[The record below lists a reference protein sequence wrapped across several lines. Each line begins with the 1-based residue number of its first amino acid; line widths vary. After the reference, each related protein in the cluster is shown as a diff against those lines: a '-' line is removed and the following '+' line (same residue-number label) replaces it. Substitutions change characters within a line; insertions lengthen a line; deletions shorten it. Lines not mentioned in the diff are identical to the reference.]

1 MYSAGIDIGSVA
13 TKGVL
18 FNGSIMGSVIIPTG
32 WSPRDA
38 SREALDRLL
47 GKSNIERERVHA
59 IIVTGYGRALAD
71 FADQA
76 ITEIACHGRGAFFLN
91 NSVRTVLDIGGQ
103 DSKAISLDEQG
114 NVIDFVMNDK
124 CAAGTG
130 RFLEVM
136 AHLLGG
142 EVQDFDRMA
151 SGAEAQM
158 ITNMCTVF
166 AESEVISLLAKG
178 VSKESIARGILESIA
193 ARAAA
198 LLGRVSVAPW
208 IAFTGGASRSAVLK
222 ELIEQKTGVKL
233 FVSPH
238 AQIAGA
244 LGAALTGW
252 NGLMRKGLNAPAREQ
267 NISAY

>member
-1 MYSAGIDIGSVA
+1 MYSVGIDIGSVA
-13 TKGVL
+13 TKAVL
-18 FNGSIMGSVIIPTG
+18 FDGSIMGSVIIPTG

-47 GKSNIERERVHA
+47 GKSGIERA
-59 IIVTGYGRALAD
+59 SMQSIIVTGYGRALAD

-76 ITEIACHGRGAFFLN
+76 VTEIACHGRGAHYLDAG
-91 NSVRTVLDIGGQ
+91 VRTVLDIGGQ
-103 DSKAISLDEQG
+103 DSKAISIDEQG
-114 NVIDFVMNDK
+114 NVTDFVMNDK

-130 RFLEVM
+130 RFLDVM

-142 EVQDFDRMA
+142 EVQDLDRMA
-151 SGAEAQM
+151 AGAEAQT

-166 AESEVISLLAKG
+166 AESEVISLLARG
-178 VSKESIARGILESIA
+178 ASKESIARGILESIA
-193 ARAAA
+193 GRAAA
-198 LLGRVSVAPW
+198 LLGRVSVEPL

-222 ELIEQKTGVKL
+222 ELIQQKIGKPL

-252 NGLMRKGLNAPAREQ
+252 NALLRKSMHAPAREQ
-267 NISAY
+267 NADVY

>member
-1 MYSAGIDIGSVA
+1 MYSVGIDIGSVA
-13 TKGVL
+13 TKAVL
-18 FNGSIMGSVIIPTG
+18 FNGSIIGSVIIPTG

-38 SREALDRLL
+38 SREALDRLISTS
-47 GKSNIERERVHA
+47 GIRRESIQS

-71 FADQA
+71 FSDRAV
-76 ITEIACHGRGAFFLN
+76 TEIACHGRGAFFLN
-91 NSVRTVLDIGGQ
+91 TGVRTVLDIGGQ

-114 NVIDFVMNDK
+114 NVADFVMNDK

-142 EVQDFDRMA
+142 EVQDLDRMA
-151 SGAEAQM
+151 AGAEAQV
-158 ITNMCTVF
+158 ISNMCTVF

-178 VSKESIARGILESIA
+178 ASKESIARGILESIA
-193 ARAAA
+193 GRAAA
-198 LLGRVSVAPW
+198 LLGRVPVEQQ

-222 ELIEQKTGVKL
+222 ELIEQKIRAKL
-233 FVSPH
+233 FVSHH

-244 LGAALTGW
+244 IGAALTGW
-252 NGLMRKGLNAPAREQ
+252 NALSRACTNPAAAEQ
-267 NISAY
+267 RVSAA

>member
-1 MYSAGIDIGSVA
+1 MPPV
-13 TKGVL
+13 KRW
-18 FNGSIMGSVIIPTG
+18 TG
-32 WSPRDA
+32 FSLK
-38 SREALDRLL
+38 SR
-47 GKSNIERERVHA
+47 IERESIQS

-76 ITEIACHGRGAFFLN
+76 VTEIACHGRGAFFLN

-114 NVIDFVMNDK
+114 SVTDFVMNDK

-142 EVQDFDRMA
+142 EVQDLDRMA
-151 SGAEAQM
+151 AGAEAQV
-158 ITNMCTVF
+158 ISNMCTVF

-193 ARAAA
+193 GRAAA
-198 LLGRVSVAPW
+198 LLGRVSVEPR

-244 LGAALTGW
+244 LGAAITGW
-252 NGLMRKGLNAPAREQ
+252 NALLRKSITAPAREQ
-267 NISAY
+267 AVSVN

>member
-1 MYSAGIDIGSVA
+1 MYSVGIDIGSVA
-13 TKGVL
+13 TKAVI
-18 FNGSIMGSVIIPTG
+18 FNGGIIESVIIPTG

-38 SREALDRLL
+38 SCEALERLL
-47 GKSNIERERVHA
+47 GKSGIERESIQS

-114 NVIDFVMNDK
+114 SVTDFVMNDK

-142 EVQDFDRMA
+142 EVQDLDRMA
-151 SGAEAQM
+151 AGAEAQT

-166 AESEVISLLAKG
+166 AESEVISLLARG
-178 VSKESIARGILESIA
+178 ASKESIARGILESIA
-193 ARAAA
+193 SRAVT
-198 LLGRVSVAPW
+198 LLGRVTMEQQL
-208 IAFTGGASRSAVLK
+208 AFTGGASRSAVLQ
-222 ELIEQKTGVKL
+222 ELIEQKIRAKL

-244 LGAALTGW
+244 VGAALTGW
-252 NGLMRKGLNAPAREQ
+252 NALLRKSMTAPAREH
-267 NISAY
+267 NVSAH

>member
-1 MYSAGIDIGSVA
+1 MYSVGIDTGSVA
-13 TKGVL
+13 TKAAI
-18 FNGSIMGSVIIPTG
+18 FNGRIIGSIIIPTG

-47 GKSNIERERVHA
+47 GKSGIERESIHS

-71 FADQA
+71 FADQQV
-76 ITEIACHGRGAFFLN
+76 TEIACHGRGAFFL
-91 NSVRTVLDIGGQ
+91 SPGVRTVLDIGGQ
-103 DSKAISLDEQG
+103 DSKAITLDEQG
-114 NVIDFVMNDK
+114 CVTDFVMNDK

-142 EVQDFDRMA
+142 EVQDLDRMA
-151 SGAEAQM
+151 AGAEAQA

-166 AESEVISLLAKG
+166 AESEVISLLARG
-178 VSKESIARGILESIA
+178 ASKESIARGILESIA
-193 ARAAA
+193 GRAAA
-198 LLGRVSVAPW
+198 LLGRVPMEQQ

-222 ELIEQKTGVKL
+222 ELIEQRSGAQL

-244 LGAALTGW
+244 LGAAVIGW
-252 NGLMRKGLNAPAREQ
+252 SALLRKSMAAPAREQ
-267 NISAY
+267 NLSVH

>member
-1 MYSAGIDIGSVA
+1 MAGHSLILQ
-13 TKGVL
+13 T
-18 FNGSIMGSVIIPTG
+18 
-32 WSPRDA
+32 R
-38 SREALDRLL
+38 
-47 GKSNIERERVHA
+47 
-59 IIVTGYGRALAD
+59 
-71 FADQA
+71 Q

-114 NVIDFVMNDK
+114 SVTDFVMNDK

-142 EVQDFDRMA
+142 EVQDLDRMA
-151 SGAEAQM
+151 AGAEAQV

-193 ARAAA
+193 GRAAA
-198 LLGRVSVAPW
+198 LLGRVSVEPR

-222 ELIEQKTGVKL
+222 ELIEQKIRSTAVC
-233 FVSPH
+233 VAARPDCRSPWRGNNRLERAA
-238 AQIAGA
+238 AQKHDCSGA
-244 LGAALTGW
+244 RTKCKGLLTGTSW
-252 NGLMRKGLNAPAREQ
+252 NLYRVLLRV
-267 NISAY
+267 

>member
-1 MYSAGIDIGSVA
+1 MYSVGIDTGSVA
-13 TKGVL
+13 TKGVI
-18 FNGSIMGSVIIPTG
+18 FNGNIMGSVIIPTG

-47 GKSNIERERVHA
+47 VKNRIERESIQS

-71 FADQA
+71 FADQEV
-76 ITEIACHGRGAFFLN
+76 TEIACHGRGAFFLN

-114 NVIDFVMNDK
+114 SVTDFVMNDK

-142 EVQDFDRMA
+142 EVQDLDRMA
-151 SGAEAQM
+151 AGAEAQT

-166 AESEVISLLAKG
+166 AESEVISLLARG
-178 VSKESIARGILESIA
+178 ASKESIARGILESISS
-193 ARAAA
+193 RAIT
-198 LLGRVSVAPW
+198 LMGRVAMERR

-222 ELIEQKTGVKL
+222 ELIEQKIGEQL

-244 LGAALTGW
+244 LGAALTCW
-252 NGLMRKGLNAPAREQ
+252 NALLRKSITTPAREQ
-267 NISAY
+267 AVSVN

>member
-1 MYSAGIDIGSVA
+1 MAGHSLILQ
-13 TKGVL
+13 T
-18 FNGSIMGSVIIPTG
+18 
-32 WSPRDA
+32 R
-38 SREALDRLL
+38 
-47 GKSNIERERVHA
+47 
-59 IIVTGYGRALAD
+59 
-71 FADQA
+71 Q

-114 NVIDFVMNDK
+114 SVTDFVMNDK

-142 EVQDFDRMA
+142 EVQDLDRMA
-151 SGAEAQM
+151 AGAEAQV

-193 ARAAA
+193 GRAAA
-198 LLGRVSVAPW
+198 LLGRVSVEPW

-252 NGLMRKGLNAPAREQ
+252 NALLRKSMTAPAREQ
-267 NISAY
+267 AVSAY